1 MITQQQGGQ
10 SVNNL
15 SDTNTSTETGNKVGY
30 TRNRHSSNNIS
41 LSLVTPHALMSEID
55 ENLAADFDGSFSGLG
70 VDINASSYSMSEA
83 LLALPNLSI
92 SSSGHIFKQEIL
104 SPTPTGLG
112 KDSGSPIMYFKEEP
126 NQSPISM
133 VARKGGGNTKIGG
146 GKTGV
151 TGVLRGSGVHSKRHF
166 KIASANAQNL
176 EALDLSND
184 EAHLPETSGNHAPD
198 GKAQSTS
205 SQKIS
210 FIGSVS
216 RESSC
221 EGGIGNTSRNQH
233 LYNTTQQIL
242 LNLHPPNNA
251 QSINSNYNNAVNLS
265 GSHPNLSLAGASV
278 PAIPPSSQESTTK
291 KNQTSFGGQIHLGSV
306 TGHST
311 TTTKTHKVILPLQSS
326 NDPVNQQPHTDLLPI
341 VPSIQSTGIITNKKV
356 VNPTARN
363 SPKGSTNEQLTAGNN
378 ETTTY
383 TVPNT
388 LLNGPGMGL
397 DEPND
402 TFQYILAAATSN
414 ATKIS
419 EPSITYLNQGQAYEL
434 RLKKLGDLSPY
445 RGNKNRHLRCKVRI
459 CFHERRLQYME
470 IEQLAEWSSKHVNE
484 RVLDL
489 DVPLR

>member
-1 MITQQQGGQ
+1 
-10 SVNNL
+10 
-15 SDTNTSTETGNKVGY
+15 
-30 TRNRHSSNNIS
+30 
-41 LSLVTPHALMSEID
+41 MSEID

-104 SPTPTGLG
+104 SPTPTGIG
-112 KDSGSPIMYFKEEP
+112 KDSVAPILYFKEEP
-126 NQSPISM
+126 NTANQSPISM
-133 VARKGGGNTKIGG
+133 VARKNEGNTKIGG

-151 TGVLRGSGVHSKRHF
+151 LRGSGVNSKRHF
-166 KIASANAQNL
+166 KIASAAAQNL

-198 GKAQSTS
+198 GKVQSNS
-205 SQKIS
+205 AQKIS

-221 EGGIGNTSRNQH
+221 EGGIGNTAGNQH
-233 LYNTTQQIL
+233 LYNATQRIL
-242 LNLHPPNNA
+242 LNLQPSNNA
-251 QSINSNYNNAVNLS
+251 QSVANSINYNNAVNLS

-291 KNQTSFGGQIHLGSV
+291 KPQTSFGGQIRLASA
-306 TGHST
+306 TGHSP

-326 NDPVNQQPHTDLLPI
+326 NDPVNHQPHTDLLPI
-341 VPSIQSTGIITNKKV
+341 VPSMQSTGIITNKKM
-356 VNPTARN
+356 VNTTTRN
-363 SPKGSTNEQLTAGNN
+363 STKGSTNEQLTAGNN
-378 ETTTY
+378 ETSTY
-383 TVPNT
+383 TLPNT

-414 ATKIS
+414 ATKIN

-445 RGNKNRHLRCKVRI
+445 QGNKNRHLRCKVRI